1 MKAYGRSPI
10 YSILF
15 NLFSL
20 DWHHS
25 RIEEQ
30 TKFKQQEMAIDNTT
44 SNYIKECSIAGYTH
58 LVILEFP
65 SSKYVV
71 NQVITSV
78 AMCILMIPVILLNSI
93 TVLTIWKSQQMRAKV
108 CHFPVFIQS
117 MADLSV
123 GLLTLPLFSYLHLRE
138 VFGSPDCVLS
148 FVFSTIA
155 FIPWGL
161 SLAALCALTFERY
174 MGVLHPIA
182 HLNYV
187 TKKMFLLYICC
198 VLLVTVIIVPLA
210 VVSATFYYIFCAIY
224 AIIPMLLHTFCY
236 SRIFYSA
243 RKRLLRPNC
252 STYCEENVSKS
263 RVGKRY
269 SAKELKLAKSCA
281 LVVVTFYIFCIPGE
295 FLNIYYLEKDIIF
308 YRVVIAWYATALAV
322 NTILNSVIFFW
333 TRPVLRKE
341 AFKVL
346 KGICGN

>member
-1 MKAYGRSPI
+1 M
-10 YSILF
+10 
-15 NLFSL
+15 
-20 DWHHS
+20 
-25 RIEEQ
+25 
-30 TKFKQQEMAIDNTT
+30 EMNNTT
-44 SNYIKECSIAGYTH
+44 TKYIKECSIAGHKH
-58 LVILEFP
+58 LLILEFP

-78 AMCILMIPVILLNSI
+78 AIGILTIPVILLNGI
-93 TVLTIWKSQQMRAKV
+93 TVLTIWKSQHMRAKV

-161 SLAALCALTFERY
+161 SVAALSALTFERY
-174 MGVLHPIA
+174 MGVLHPFA
-182 HLNYV
+182 HLKYV
-187 TKKMFLLYICC
+187 TKKMFLIYICC
-198 VLLVTVIIVPLA
+198 AIFVTFTIIPLA
-210 VVSATFYYIFCAIY
+210 VVSATFYYIFCAVNVM
-224 AIIPMLLHTFCY
+224 IPMLIHTYCY

-243 RKRLLRPNC
+243 RKSLLRHNC
-252 STYCEENVSKS
+252 STNCEENVSKS

-269 SAKELKLAKSCA
+269 SARELKLAKSCA
-281 LVVVTFYIFCIPGE
+281 LVVVTFYILCIPGE
-295 FLNIYYLEKDIIF
+295 IVSIYYLEKDIIL
-308 YRVVIAWYATALAV
+308 YRVTIAWFITALGV